1 MRLPRALT
9 ALTLA
14 LAVVITPLVPAAAAT
29 TSTPAATEPS
39 NAGADI
45 APIVVLLDTSG
56 SMADDDG
63 AGVIKLDGAKK
74 AVNGIIQSIGGTSV
88 FGFWTFPS
96 GGDCGPGRFA
106 VEPQRL
112 TDPVSAI
119 AKVNSQTA
127 DGQTPTGDAL
137 KAVADDLEK
146 RGYKAA
152 TIVLVSDGLSNC
164 GAPPCDVAKALVSNG
179 FDVTVP
185 TIGFRTSPEGAKELA
200 CVAEATG
207 AKTYSAGGSSELN
220 TRLSKLVESRLDLA
234 VDFTQRVTTGGSTT
248 ITAKVTQAAGQPAS
262 NVRLTLTLT
271 DPNNPAQ
278 HQAAIPPLVRLGN
291 LPTGATRTYTW
302 TIGTSS
308 GESPTDFVVNAWGD
322 NAAKVAYSGRY
333 LTFPPSDKASFGGLL
348 SGVSNQHP
356 LVIFGD
362 SYSSGEGTRNYLPTP
377 SGVNASCHRS
387 SDTYLAD
394 ELPKTQAVIVACS
407 GAVTSALTERSDTTN
422 RSQIEEMNSLGVV
435 PAAGA
440 LTFGGNDIG
449 FVDLVRACL
458 NPFGSCN
465 DVTLVSDTVDTIRK
479 KLGNLVTA
487 YRQAWSS
494 MNTPEMRALRGG
506 KYAPLIVL
514 PYPNVVPETQ
524 RGPCWVYYGPDRL
537 VTGFSPGEV
546 AAANLIVGELDK
558 AIQRAVATV
567 RDQGYAVYYADPVV
581 RSFRPD
587 HTACANASLSYV
599 NNVPTYL
606 AIPQAESMHPKS
618 AGYRAETQ
626 KIQEWLPTVKAVTP
640 NVPDDVIRRDVENV
654 GPSTQIVW
662 PSRYT
667 PDSSMLLTPGGT
679 LQVNSGGYQP
689 GSPVTFTVH
698 STPTV
703 LGSITADKNGYA
715 RGWLPIP
722 DDVQLGAHQLVVS
735 SISKD
740 GKYTVKSSP
749 ASVIAPTPW
758 WVPIALGAAVL
769 ALLAAAVLTGV
780 GLWKRRSM
788 REMWPKSPESD
799 GHNRDLGQVS
809 TPGPQRQP

>member
-1 MRLPRALT
+1 MRLPRTLT
-9 ALTLA
+9 ALALVVA
-14 LAVVITPLVPAAAAT
+14 LAITPLVPPAAAT
-29 TSTPAATEPS
+29 AATAPAVAVTQ
-39 NAGADI
+39 NAEADI

-74 AVNGIIQSIGGTSV
+74 AVNDIIQSIGGNSV

-112 TDPVSAI
+112 TDPTGAI

-146 RGYKAA
+146 RGYKSA

-164 GAPPCDVAKALVSNG
+164 GAPPCDVAKTLVSNG

-200 CVAEATG
+200 CVADATG
-207 AKTYSAGGSSELN
+207 AKTYSAGDSAELN
-220 TRLSKLVESRLDLA
+220 TRLSKLVESRLSLA

-248 ITAKVTQAAGQPAS
+248 ITAKVKQAAGQPAS
-262 NVRLTLTLT
+262 NVRLTLALT

-291 LPTGATRTYTW
+291 LPAGATRTYTW

-308 GESPTDFVVNAWGD
+308 GESATDFVVNAWGD
-322 NAAKVAYSGRY
+322 NAAKVTYSGRY

-377 SGVNASCHRS
+377 TGVNASCHRS

-394 ELPKTQAVIVACS
+394 ELPKTQAIIVACS

-422 RSQIEEMNSLGVV
+422 RSQIEELNSLGVV

-449 FVDLVRACL
+449 FVDLVKACL
-458 NPFGSCN
+458 NPLGSCN
-465 DVTLVSDTVDTIRK
+465 DVTLVSDTVDTIRRK
-479 KLGNLVTA
+479 TSNLITA

-494 MNTPEMRALRGG
+494 MNTPDMRAHRGG

-546 AAANLIVGELDK
+546 AAANLIVHELDR
-558 AIQRAVATV
+558 AIQRAVAIV
-567 RDQGYAVYYADPVV
+567 RDQGYGVYYADPVIQA
-581 RSFRPD
+581 FRPD
-587 HTACANASLSYV
+587 HTACADASMSYV
-599 NNVPTYL
+599 NNVPVYL
-606 AIPQAESMHPKS
+606 GFAQAESMHPKT

-626 KIQEWLPTVKAVTP
+626 KVLEWLPTVREVTP
-640 NVPDDVIRRDVENV
+640 RVPDGVIRDDLEDV

-662 PSRYT
+662 PTRYT

-679 LQVNSGGYQP
+679 LQVDSGGYQP

-703 LGSITADKNGYA
+703 LGSITADKNGNA
-715 RGWLPIP
+715 RGWLTIP

-735 SISKD
+735 SMSKD
-740 GKYTVKSSP
+740 GKYIVKSTP

-758 WVPIALGAAVL
+758 WVLIALGAAVL
-769 ALLAAAVLTGV
+769 ALLAALVLAAAGF
-780 GLWKRRSM
+780 LRRRQS
-788 REMWPKSPESD
+788 RPA
-799 GHNRDLGQVS
+799 S
-809 TPGPQRQP
+809 TPAEQ